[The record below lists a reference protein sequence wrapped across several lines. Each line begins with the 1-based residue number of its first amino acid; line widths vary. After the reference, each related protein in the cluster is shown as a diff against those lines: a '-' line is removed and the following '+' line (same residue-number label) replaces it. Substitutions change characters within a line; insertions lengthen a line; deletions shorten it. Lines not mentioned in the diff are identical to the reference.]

1 MNNDTITEWQILF
14 SLGSGKEDFYT
25 ENELEYEE
33 YFEELREN
41 GELDLIDQC
50 IRKDYIWNEETETWD
65 EDWVEVLFD
74 NINNT
79 ETLDEN
85 LDIDT
90 TYIVGSYYD
99 EKLRGLEDEL
109 KTDDWSEVEDFAHR
123 KLMQGNML
131 EIENTKTGKYRRIN
145 PDEYNEKFD
154 GEFIVR
160 PEELEEAKDTTI
172 NNKSIIKSY
181 NETDYGWHNNA
192 TTLYGELLDGNW
204 YSYVPDNE
212 SIEIYNAPITNKYID
227 TAYNYQTDDERAD
240 DEWFDKFQ
248 QEHNITNQYTQK
260 EIFNLI
266 DELDARYFNKS
277 VEENK
282 KIEERYNIYTIS
294 EDGYNIYNSHKVDTV
309 DTLEQAEDRVSELKA
324 ETGMNAYYEK
334 VDEWWETNSKRL
346 IDYVN
351 QETPE
356 AIADLVYNGN
366 IAEYMDNTSKQIAL
380 DIYNQLGKEV
390 TENLLNNKIV
400 EDKTKVSTAAD
411 KMATK
416 NYHNMLKKELLKV
429 QREIENAG
437 PGDISVLEN
446 KRDFIM
452 NKLDNIELGNPR
464 LIKEESKTNWKSQIK
479 DIFKDMYEVGKPVD
493 PDDIDRFVTELIDE
507 EHIGSNDI
515 REEMQDYCLELLD
528 NFNDLDMVEESKQPA
543 YRGKDL
549 SDFKLMLKAFDNNG
563 RHAQRGNWEIGRG
576 GYDMWY
582 EIYYNKVP
590 VIRCINGNVEV
601 ETEGYEDYAKLTA
614 EQYGDTYI
622 DTLTE
627 GKVTTTSGTYD
638 TKKYDEI
645 CNKVKQAYKDAW
657 EGKISYS
664 DLEDI
669 KKNSGLSN
677 GELSSIQYSAS
688 RETDKKEEN
697 KSLST
702 LKTKL
707 TDKVNKVLQ
716 KPEYGFDKDEI
727 KDYIVVEVNKTNDE
741 EIKVEVRAE
750 LDYEA
755 FNKLIDELDPI
766 IQAYDNNSY
775 FDMEDTGIAVAYIN
789 NKSKKITEC
798 DDEEYSDETNW
809 AEEEASEAD
818 ERFENRY
825 MNGGNGATF
834 TKRKTESVADN
845 KETVNPEEVKEEVE
859 QDKQE
864 TGIKGDIDTEEEAK
878 TAVKKEVYQYAKQ
891 QGLDIEK
898 LRKQGIELSE
908 VAELLDKVVGNMV
921 SKSIIEYEDKTGK
934 SVTWDYDV
942 TNNDIDI
949 VITEL

>member
-50 IRKDYIWNEETETWD
+50 VRKDYIWNEETETWD

-74 NINNT
+74 NINNI

-90 TYIVGSYYD
+90 TYKVCSYYD

-109 KTDDWSEVEDFAHR
+109 KTADWTEVENFAHE
-123 KLMQGNML
+123 KLTQGS
-131 EIENTKTGKYRRIN
+131 IVKITNTITGKTYVLD
-145 PDEYNEKFD
+145 PDEYNETFE
-154 GEFIVR
+154 GEFPIG
-160 PEELEEAKDTTI
+160 PDALEESKKVEDKTI
-172 NNKSIIKSY
+172 TNKSGIKSY

-192 TTLYGELLDGNW
+192 TTIYGELLDGNW

-277 VEENK
+277 VE
-282 KIEERYNIYTIS
+282 
-294 EDGYNIYNSHKVDTV
+294 
-309 DTLEQAEDRVSELKA
+309 
-324 ETGMNAYYEK
+324 
-334 VDEWWETNSKRL
+334 
-346 IDYVN
+346 
-351 QETPE
+351 
-356 AIADLVYNGN
+356 
-366 IAEYMDNTSKQIAL
+366 
-380 DIYNQLGKEV
+380 
-390 TENLLNNKIV
+390 
-400 EDKTKVSTAAD
+400 DKTKVSTAAD
-411 KMATK
+411 KMAAK

-452 NKLDNIELGNPR
+452 NKLDNIELDTPG
-464 LIKEESKTNWKSQIK
+464 LIK
-479 DIFKDMYEVGKPVD
+479 
-493 PDDIDRFVTELIDE
+493 
-507 EHIGSNDI
+507 
-515 REEMQDYCLELLD
+515 
-528 NFNDLDMVEESKQPA
+528 EESKQPA

-563 RHAQRGNWEIGRG
+563 KHAQRGNWEIGRG

-601 ETEGYEDYAKLTA
+601 EIEGYEDYAKLTA

-627 GKVTTTSGTYD
+627 GNVTTTSGTYD
-638 TKKYDEI
+638 IRKYDEI
-645 CNKVKQAYKDAW
+645 CNKVKKAYKDAW
-657 EGKISYS
+657 EGKISYR
-664 DLEDI
+664 DLEAI

-702 LKTKL
+702 IKTKL
-707 TDKVNKVLQ
+707 INKVNKVLQ
-716 KPEYGFDKDEI
+716 KSEYGFDKDEI
-727 KDYIVVEVNKTNDE
+727 KDYIVVEVNKLNDE

-818 ERFENRY
+818 DRFENRY

-834 TKRKTESVADN
+834 TKRKTESIEDN
-845 KETVNPEEVKEEVE
+845 KETKKVNPEEVKEEVE